1 MAPGRSLS
9 PDRSNARF
17 NFLENLKPFTGDPGL
32 ERHKTRNIA
41 ARPRH
46 ACCKTCIDRIG
57 DLNEYDPRRTLLRE
71 YDKWAKDHPD
81 DATNMGGMVF
91 FTYLQKEKSDL
102 LDFHAV
108 GGDKWATV
116 HGWLYYTGRVR

>member
-1 MAPGRSLS
+1 MVREEA
-9 PDRSNARF
+9 
-17 NFLENLKPFTGDPGL
+17 
-32 ERHKTRNIA
+32 
-41 ARPRH
+41 
-46 ACCKTCIDRIG
+46 
-57 DLNEYDPRRTLLRE
+57 RRTLLRE

-81 DATNMGGMVF
+81 DATKRGGVVF

-116 HGWLYYTGRVR
+116 RGAGGRVARRPDTKTRQSAIRSDHGREAHRVPSKILGPTRKQVFGSVIGRMKGPKVRDHNATWSPKT